1 MQLEKIIELVETT
14 LDENK
19 GSDIKIIDVSQLT
32 SVTDRMII
40 VTGRSDR
47 HNRSLANKVLDVAKE
62 NDLNTLGVEG
72 NDAGQGDWILV
83 DLADVIVHVM
93 VQDARDFYNLEALW
107 TKAKSKHKN
116 DTHPL
121 DQEAQA

>member
-1 MQLEKIIELVETT
+1 MQIDELVKLVETT
-14 LDENK
+14 LDEGK
-19 GSDIKIIDVSQLT
+19 GTNIKVIDVSDLT
-32 SVTDRMII
+32 SVTDRMIV

-47 HNRSLANKVLDVAKE
+47 HNRSLADKVIVAAKE
-62 NDLNTLGVEG
+62 NGINPLGIEG

-107 TKAKSKHKN
+107 TKSGRAR
-116 DTHPL
+116 DGDVAT
-121 DQEAQA
+121 A

>member
-1 MQLEKIIELVETT
+1 MQIDKLIKLVETT
-14 LDENK
+14 LDDGK
-19 GSDIKIIDVSQLT
+19 GSDIKVIDVSQLT

-47 HNRSLANKVLDVAKE
+47 HNRSLASKLVEAAKE
-62 NDLNTLGVEG
+62 HDIKPLGIEG

-107 TKAKSKHKN
+107 TKNNLTSN
-116 DTHPL
+116 ESNESIG
-121 DQEAQA
+121 QEAQA

>member
-1 MQLEKIIELVETT
+1 MQLDKLVKLVETT
-14 LDENK
+14 LDDNK
-19 GSDIKIIDVSQLT
+19 GSDVKVIDVTDLT

-47 HNRSLANKVLDVAKE
+47 HNRSLADKVVEAAKE
-62 NDLNTLGVEG
+62 HDIKPLGIEG

-107 TKAKSKHKN
+107 INSSRANSEV
-116 DTHPL
+116 L
-121 DQEAQA
+121 GQEAQA